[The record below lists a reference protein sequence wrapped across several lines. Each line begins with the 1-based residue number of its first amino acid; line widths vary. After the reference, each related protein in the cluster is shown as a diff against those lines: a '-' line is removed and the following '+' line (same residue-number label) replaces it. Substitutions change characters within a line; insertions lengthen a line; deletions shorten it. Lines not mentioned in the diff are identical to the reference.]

1 MSAKISSQESQD
13 PIPLADTLLRNRI
26 DLNFQ
31 YNELLARLTSK
42 MKYLDKNIL
51 DHPHY
56 REEVQSSCFF
66 ESLEESNATQKNL
79 NNLFAQILEK
89 LEPLLG

>member
-26 DLNFQ
+26 DLNSQ
-31 YNELLARLTSK
+31 YNELLGRLTSK

-56 REEVQSSCFF
+56 GEELQLLYFF
-66 ESLEESNATQKNL
+66 ESLEESNTTQENL
-79 NNLFAQILEK
+79 NNIFAQILEK